1 MPGSPTGLGAGSTR
15 SPLTRSSTSSCW
27 PGLWVML
34 LPSLAR
40 ESPRPLN
47 NDTLDT
53 CREDSL
59 LIMYVVWCC
68 SYKFPV
74 TDAKSFVAVASVLE
88 SVGVSAYLGA
98 ASSIKTPAYVTVA
111 GESRVAHFDIRRSS

>member
-1 MPGSPTGLGAGSTR
+1 
-15 SPLTRSSTSSCW
+15 
-27 PGLWVML
+27 ML

-40 ESPRPLN
+40 ESIARWGFSMILFA
-47 NDTLDT
+47 DGRCG
-53 CREDSL
+53 CRRAR
-59 LIMYVVWCC
+59 

-111 GESRVAHFDIRRSS
+111 GES

>member
-1 MPGSPTGLGAGSTR
+1 VLLGAG
-15 SPLTRSSTSSCW
+15 
-27 PGLWVML
+27 
-34 LPSLAR
+34 
-40 ESPRPLN
+40 
-47 NDTLDT
+47 
-53 CREDSL
+53 
-59 LIMYVVWCC
+59 

-111 GESRVAHFDIRRSS
+111 GES

>member
-1 MPGSPTGLGAGSTR
+1 
-15 SPLTRSSTSSCW
+15 
-27 PGLWVML
+27 ML

-40 ESPRPLN
+40 ESIIIARWGFQLQSSFA
-47 NDTLDT
+47 DGRCG
-53 CREDSL
+53 CRRAR
-59 LIMYVVWCC
+59 

-111 GESRVAHFDIRRSS
+111 GESLISHTNMRRSS

>member
-1 MPGSPTGLGAGSTR
+1 VLLGAG
-15 SPLTRSSTSSCW
+15 
-27 PGLWVML
+27 
-34 LPSLAR
+34 
-40 ESPRPLN
+40 
-47 NDTLDT
+47 
-53 CREDSL
+53 
-59 LIMYVVWCC
+59 

-111 GESRVAHFDIRRSS
+111 GESRVPHTSISGGRADPRLCNRVRVQ